1 MTPATILHLSS
12 TSGPGGAE
20 MIVKRL
26 AGVLDPERFRS
37 VVCLFRT
44 GWLSEACEQASLPTH
59 VIDINGAFDVRW
71 ARKFFHLLQT
81 ERVALIHAHEFTA
94 NTYGTLLGRLAGI
107 PVVATVHGKNYYSEQ
122 GKRRTAYRFV
132 SRAARMIAVSEDL
145 KQFMVERVGISSH
158 RIKVIYNGVEPSE
171 HFDGPQIQSVKRDLD
186 LTKWDHMIGSVGSLY
201 PVKGQIYLIRALPAI
216 LRVYP
221 RTGLVLV
228 GRGDL
233 AEELKVETIRL
244 GVEEHVQF
252 LGFRSDIPVL
262 LNLMDVFVLPS
273 LSEGLSMALLEA
285 MAAECPVVA
294 TRVGGNVEL
303 VEEGVTGYLVPSE
316 NSQLLAERVIDLL
329 RNKQEARRFGRRGR
343 ERVREKFSLGGMV
356 DAYQECY
363 CDAIAEH

>member
-1 MTPATILHLSS
+1 MTPATVLHLSS

-26 AGVLDPERFRS
+26 ASALDPERFRS

-59 VIDINGAFDVRW
+59 VININGAFDVRW
-71 ARKFFHLLQT
+71 ARKFFHLLRA
-81 ERVALIHAHEFTA
+81 ERVAVIHAHEFTA

-107 PVVATVHGKNYYSEQ
+107 PVVATVHGKNYVSEQ
-122 GKRRTAYRFV
+122 SKRRTAYRFV
-132 SRAARMIAVSEDL
+132 SRMARMVAVSEDL
-145 KQFMVERVGISSH
+145 KQFVVERVGISSR
-158 RIKVIYNGVEPSE
+158 RIKVIYNGVETPE
-171 HFDGPQIQSVKRDLD
+171 HFDGPHIQSVKNELN
-186 LTKWDHMIGSVGSLY
+186 LTKWDHVIGSVGSLY
-201 PVKGQIYLIRALPAI
+201 PVKGQIHLIRALPAI

-228 GRGDL
+228 GQGDL
-233 AEELKVETIRL
+233 AEKLKAEAVRIQ
-244 GVEEHVQF
+244 VEEHVQL
-252 LGFRSDIPVL
+252 LGFRSDIPVV

-316 NSQLLAERVIDLL
+316 NSQLLAERVIEFL
-329 RNKQEARRFGRRGR
+329 RNKEKARRFGRRGR
-343 ERVREKFSLGGMV
+343 ERVREKFSLAGMV
-356 DAYQECY
+356 DAYQACY
-363 CDAIAEH
+363 CNAIAGH

>member
-26 AGVLDPERFRS
+26 AGALDPERFRS

-44 GWLSEACEQASLPTH
+44 GWLSEACEQVGLPTH
-59 VIDINGAFDVRW
+59 VIEINGAFDVRW
-71 ARKFFHLLQT
+71 AQKFLHLLQA

-107 PVVATVHGKNYYSEQ
+107 PVVATIHGKNYYSEQ
-122 GKRRTAYRFV
+122 GKRRTAYRLV
-132 SRAARMIAVSEDL
+132 SRAARMVAVSEDL
-145 KQFMVERVGISSH
+145 KQFVVERVGIPSH
-158 RIKVIYNGVEPSE
+158 RIKVIYNGVET
-171 HFDGPQIQSVKRDLD
+171 PQRSNELHIQSVKKDLN
-186 LTKWDHMIGSVGSLY
+186 LTKWDHLIGSVGSLY
-201 PVKGQIYLIRALPAI
+201 PVKGQIHLIRAMPAI

-228 GRGDL
+228 GQGDL
-233 AEELKVETIRL
+233 AEELKEEAVRIR
-244 GVEEHVQF
+244 VEEHVQL

-303 VEEGVTGYLVPSE
+303 VEEGMTGYLVPSE
-316 NSQLLAERVIDLL
+316 NPQLLAERVIDLL
-329 RNKQEARRFGRRGR
+329 RNKEEARRFGRRGR
-343 ERVREKFSLGGMV
+343 ERVRDEFSLAGMA

-363 CDAIAEH
+363 CDAIVGR